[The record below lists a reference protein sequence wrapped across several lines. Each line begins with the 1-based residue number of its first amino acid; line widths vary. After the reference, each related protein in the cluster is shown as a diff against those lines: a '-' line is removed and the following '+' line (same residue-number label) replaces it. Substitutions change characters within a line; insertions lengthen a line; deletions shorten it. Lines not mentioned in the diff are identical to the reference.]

1 MNKAPLNTARVNTA
15 QVSKP
20 ASRKPTPREPTPR
33 APASRDK
40 LTRNTAAPTLAG
52 VRGFVFD
59 VDGTLA
65 DPQLSGYQPMP
76 GARELLALLRQRGVP
91 FVGFTNGSAKTPAA
105 LAQALTAIGIEIDA
119 QHMLTPVSVALDLF
133 KRRGYKRLLVLGGV
147 GVWQPLLDEG
157 FEVVRSPARA
167 DDADAVLIGWYPGF
181 VLADLDAACRA
192 VWAGAALYTVSKAA
206 YLASREGRT
215 LGVSGALAAAVRNV
229 TGKTAVVVGKPSAQA
244 LACASARLG
253 GILPAQL
260 AIVGD
265 DISLENAMALR
276 GGAMSVGVHTGLSSA
291 EDFARLPECSR
302 PHLSLTGVD
311 RLLELLR

>member
-1 MNKAPLNTARVNTA
+1 MRKLAAE
-15 QVSKP
+15 
-20 ASRKPTPREPTPR
+20 ASV
-33 APASRDK
+33 
-40 LTRNTAAPTLAG
+40 PTLAK

-65 DPQLSGYQPMP
+65 LADPQLSGYQPLP
-76 GARELLALLRQRGVP
+76 GASELLALLRQRKLP
-91 FVGFTNGSAKTPAA
+91 YVGFTNGSAKTPAQ
-105 LAQALTAIGIEIDA
+105 LAHALTAIGIAIDE

-133 KRRGYKRLLVLGGV
+133 KRRGHKRVLVLGGE
-147 GVWQPLLDEG
+147 GVFKPLVDAG
-157 FEVVRSPARA
+157 FDVVRTPARA

-181 VLADLDAACRA
+181 VLADIDAACRA

-215 LGVSGALAAAVRNV
+215 LGVSGALAAAVRSV
-229 TGKTAVVVGKPSAQA
+229 TGKSAIVVGKPSALA
-244 LACASARLG
+244 LACACARMG
-253 GILPAQL
+253 GIKASQL

-276 GGAMSVGVHTGLSSA
+276 GGAFSIGVHTGLSTA
-291 EDFARLPECSR
+291 ADFDALPPERR

-311 RLLELLR
+311 QLLEMLR

>member
-1 MNKAPLNTARVNTA
+1 MSRRLISNL
-15 QVSKP
+15 P
-20 ASRKPTPREPTPR
+20 ALD
-33 APASRDK
+33 AGV
-40 LTRNTAAPTLAG
+40 PTLAG
-52 VRGFVFD
+52 VRGYVFD

-65 DPQLSGYQPMP
+65 LADKHLSGYQPLP
-76 GARELLALLRQRGVP
+76 GARELLALLRQREVP
-91 FVGFTNGSAKTPAA
+91 YVAFTNGSAKTPA
-105 LAQALTAIGIEIDA
+105 QISHALTHIGLPIGE
-119 QHMLTPVSVALDLF
+119 QQMLTPVSVALDLF
-133 KRRGYKRLLVLGGV
+133 KRRGHKRVLVLGGE
-147 GVWQPLLDEG
+147 GVWKPLVDAG
-157 FEVVRSPARA
+157 FDVVRAPERA

-215 LGVSGALAAAVRNV
+215 LGVSGAIAAAVRSV
-229 TGKTAVVVGKPSAQA
+229 TGKNAVVVGKPSAQA

-253 GILPAQL
+253 IKPAQM

-276 GGAMSVGVHTGLSSA
+276 GRAFSVGVHTGLNSA
-291 EDFARLPECSR
+291 ADFDALPPQSR

-311 RLLELLR
+311 RLLEMLK